1 MPNLF
6 KQELERLGVVDS
18 RSEALA
24 KATDRMHSAL
34 CYLDPSQAL
43 LVRKLMGEKFFNYI
57 NWYGNTEDLN
67 SDIGALNHFRNA
79 CLDGKKPKVSIGKDM
94 GDHIH
99 QLELPFK

>member
-6 KQELERLGVVDS
+6 KKELERLGVVDS
-18 RSEALA
+18 RSESLA
-24 KATDRMHSAL
+24 KATNKMHSAL

-57 NWYGNTEDLN
+57 NWYGTTEDLN
-67 SDIGALNHFRNA
+67 NDMGALNFYTKSHMSTAQIR
-79 CLDGKKPKVSIGKDM
+79 
-94 GDHIH
+94 

>member
-18 RSEALA
+18 RSEKLA
-24 KATDRMHSAL
+24 RATDKMHSAL

-43 LVRKLMGEKFFNYI
+43 LVRKLMGEKFINYI
-57 NWYGNTEDLN
+57 NWYGTTEDLN
-67 SDIGALNHFRNA
+67 NDMGALNYYTKSHMSTAQVR
-79 CLDGKKPKVSIGKDM
+79 
-94 GDHIH
+94 

>member
-34 CYLDPSQAL
+34 CYLNPSQAL
-43 LVRKLMGEKFFNYI
+43 LVRKLMGAKFFSYI
-57 NWYGNTEDLN
+57 NWYGTTEDLN
-67 SDIGALNHFRNA
+67 NDIGALNYYT
-79 CLDGKKPKVSIGKDM
+79 KVGVPTNNYV
-94 GDHIH
+94 DHKIH

>member
-18 RSEALA
+18 RSEKLA

-43 LVRKLMGEKFFNYI
+43 LVRRLMGEKFFNYI
-57 NWYGNTEDLN
+57 NWYGTPEDLN
-67 SDIGALNHFRNA
+67 NDIGALNYYTKTGVPVNNYA
-79 CLDGKKPKVSIGKDM
+79 DPKVR
-94 GDHIH
+94 

>member
-18 RSEALA
+18 RSEKLA

-43 LVRKLMGEKFFNYI
+43 LVRRLMGEKFFNYI
-57 NWYGNTEDLN
+57 NWYGTTEDLN
-67 SDIGALNHFRNA
+67 NDIGALNYYTKTGVPVNNYA
-79 CLDGKKPKVSIGKDM
+79 DAKVR
-94 GDHIH
+94 

>member
-18 RSEALA
+18 RSEKLA

-43 LVRKLMGEKFFNYI
+43 LVRRLMGEKFFNYI
-57 NWYGNTEDLN
+57 NWYGTTEDLN
-67 SDIGALNHFRNA
+67 NDIGALNYYTKTVVPVNNYA
-79 CLDGKKPKVSIGKDM
+79 DPKVR
-94 GDHIH
+94 

>member
-18 RSEALA
+18 RSETLA

-34 CYLDPSQAL
+34 CYLDPGQAL

-57 NWYGNTEDLN
+57 SPFN
-67 SDIGALNHFRNA
+67 S
-79 CLDGKKPKVSIGKDM
+79 
-94 GDHIH
+94 
-99 QLELPFK
+99 

>member
-18 RSEALA
+18 RSEKLA

-43 LVRKLMGEKFFNYI
+43 LVRRLMGEKFFNYI
-57 NWYGNTEDLN
+57 NWYGTTEDLN
-67 SDIGALNHFRNA
+67 NDIGALNYYTKSHMSTAQIR
-79 CLDGKKPKVSIGKDM
+79 
-94 GDHIH
+94 

>member
-24 KATDRMHSAL
+24 KATNKMHSAL
-34 CYLDPSQAL
+34 CYLDPNQAL
-43 LVRKLMGEKFFNYI
+43 LVRKLMGAKFFSYI
-57 NWYGNTEDLN
+57 NWYGSTEDLN
-67 SDIGALNHFRNA
+67 NDMGALNYYS
-79 CLDGKKPKVSIGKDM
+79 KVGVPTNNYADSK
-94 GDHIH
+94 IH

>member
-6 KQELERLGVVDS
+6 KKELERLGVVDS
-18 RSEALA
+18 RSESLA
-24 KATDRMHSAL
+24 KATNKMHSAL

-57 NWYGNTEDLN
+57 NWYGTTEDLN
-67 SDIGALNHFRNA
+67 NDMGALNFYTKSHMSTAKIR
-79 CLDGKKPKVSIGKDM
+79 
-94 GDHIH
+94 

>member
-18 RSEALA
+18 RSEKLA

-34 CYLDPSQAL
+34 CYLAPSQAL
-43 LVRKLMGEKFFNYI
+43 LVRRLMGEKFFNYI
-57 NWYGNTEDLN
+57 NWYGTTEDLN
-67 SDIGALNHFRNA
+67 NDIGALNYYTKSHMSTAQIR
-79 CLDGKKPKVSIGKDM
+79 
-94 GDHIH
+94 

>member
-18 RSEALA
+18 RSEKLA

-34 CYLDPSQAL
+34 CYLDPSQDL
-43 LVRKLMGEKFFNYI
+43 LVRRLMGEKFFNYI
-57 NWYGNTEDLN
+57 NWYGTTEDLN
-67 SDIGALNHFRNA
+67 NDIGALNYYTKSHMSTAQIR
-79 CLDGKKPKVSIGKDM
+79 
-94 GDHIH
+94 

>member
-18 RSEALA
+18 RSEKLA
-24 KATDRMHSAL
+24 RATDKMHSAL

-57 NWYGNTEDLN
+57 NWYGTTEDLN
-67 SDIGALNHFRNA
+67 NDMGALNYYTKSHMSTAQVR
-79 CLDGKKPKVSIGKDM
+79 
-94 GDHIH
+94 

>member
-18 RSEALA
+18 RSEKLA
-24 KATDRMHSAL
+24 EATDKMHSAL

-43 LVRKLMGEKFFNYI
+43 LVRRLMGEKFFNYI
-57 NWYGNTEDLN
+57 NWYGTTEDLN
-67 SDIGALNHFRNA
+67 NDIGALNYYTKTGVPVNNYA
-79 CLDGKKPKVSIGKDM
+79 DPKVR
-94 GDHIH
+94 

>member
-6 KQELERLGVVDS
+6 NKELERLGVVDS
-18 RSEALA
+18 RSESLA
-24 KATDRMHSAL
+24 KATNKMHSAL

-57 NWYGNTEDLN
+57 NWYGTTEDLN
-67 SDIGALNHFRNA
+67 NDMGALNFYTKSHMSTAQIR
-79 CLDGKKPKVSIGKDM
+79 
-94 GDHIH
+94 